1 MGEIAVMLRVTVCD
15 EAENTR
21 IVVAGK
27 LAGATVS
34 ELEKSW
40 QTTLSGHSRVRV
52 VVDLS
57 CVTFVDTSGKELLK
71 HMHESGIRFVGTGI
85 MPKCLIEEIES
96 KNRVMKRR
104 DGNG

>member
-1 MGEIAVMLRVTVCD
+1 MLRITVCD
-15 EAENTR
+15 DSENTR
-21 IVVAGK
+21 IVVEGK

-40 QTTLSGHSRVRV
+40 HKTIADPLRVRV

-71 HMHESGIRFVGTGI
+71 RMHESGIRFIGTGI

-96 KNRVMKRR
+96 TANAGAAACSKNTES
-104 DGNG
+104 